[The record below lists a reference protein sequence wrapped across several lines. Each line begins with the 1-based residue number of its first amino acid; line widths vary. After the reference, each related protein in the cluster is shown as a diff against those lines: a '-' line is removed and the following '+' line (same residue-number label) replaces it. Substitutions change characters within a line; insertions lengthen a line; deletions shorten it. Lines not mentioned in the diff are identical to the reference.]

1 MIKLPTPLPDD
12 RKLPGDPA
20 ARARSEIIIQSLSK
34 LSQLLRAYD
43 PDVEVVLFDGGCEIS
58 SPSAFA
64 GTFMPFDA
72 PGGDVLLMEQ
82 LEEFERS

>member
-34 LSQLLRAYD
+34 LSQLLRAYQ
-43 PDVEVVLFDGGCEIS
+43 PDVEIVLFDGGCEIS
-58 SPSAFA
+58 SPSQFA
-64 GTFMPFDA
+64 GAFMPFD
-72 PGGDVLLMEQ
+72 GGDGELLLMEQ
-82 LEEFERS
+82 LEEFELS